1 MRKVS
6 QVEIDTRAA
15 QAERDRLD
23 SLKINRAQGK
33 AVLASQG
40 MLAGVQQMVDEEPP
54 ESLLRIG
61 WEDSPTWKR
70 GSAFIE
76 QMRQALELSVEQ
88 TDGLF
93 AAAQE
98 LEL

>member
-1 MRKVS
+1 MIKVS
-6 QVEIDTRAA
+6 QAEIDTRAA
-15 QAERDRLD
+15 LAERDRLD
-23 SLKINRAQGK
+23 ARTINRAQGK

-40 MLAGVQQMVDEEPP
+40 LLTPVQQMVDGEPP

-61 WEDSPTWKR
+61 WEDSPQWKR